1 MATIGFGK
9 MLELRNKW
17 IAVLSTC
24 ALEGN
29 ELTQKTLEEIEGK
42 PLNEQ
47 ILIMA
52 KRHHFF
58 ANELLKEIQ

>member
-1 MATIGFGK
+1 MTTIGFGK

-17 IAVLSTC
+17 VAVLSTC

-42 PLNEQ
+42 SLKEQ
-47 ILIMA
+47 ISIMA
-52 KRHHFF
+52 KQYHFF
-58 ANELLKEIQ
+58 ADELLKEIQ